1 MWRKDMRQIVDALK
15 TKLGFK
21 HDSQIAD
28 AVGLSRQH
36 MHLAVRENR
45 LVPDRFLQFCLQ
57 KNIDISMLLES
68 GKAISTNDI
77 DYSESSIEVSE
88 YEEGNVIPSS
98 KKNMPKWFAEK
109 ILDRKIDLNESISC
123 LTVESDEMEPK
134 IPRGTILF
142 LDKKTEKPVGG
153 IFYLNVNGYGVVR
166 KLMKATEENKWYL
179 LTSQSEVNQNKPLDF
194 GEDFSIIGRIQ
205 FASYRI

>member
-1 MWRKDMRQIVDALK
+1 MRQIVDALK

-88 YEEGNVIPSS
+88 YEEGNVIPTSE
-98 KKNMPKWFAEK
+98 KNMPKWFAEK

-142 LDKKTEKPVGG
+142 LDKKIEIPRGG

-179 LTSQSEVNQNKPLDF
+179 LTNQTEVNQNKPLDF
-194 GEDFSIIGRIQ
+194 RKDFSIIGRIQ